1 MVCGRCWRPLL
12 VCAAAL
18 AQLAQGAS
26 RPAGPA
32 YLELLRRPDL
42 QSEQVREE
50 KATFAAGCF
59 WSVEL
64 AFQRLP
70 GVLRT
75 AVGYIGGKS
84 ESPSYRAVS
93 SGRSGHAEA
102 VEVVFDPSR
111 LAYEELLAALW
122 DRHDPTTLNR
132 QANDVGTQY
141 RSGIYA
147 HSPEQAAEA
156 RKSLAAEQAR
166 LGVRIVT
173 EIVEPAPTFW
183 PAEDYH
189 QQYLEKGGQTA
200 DKGAEQFIK
209 CYG

>member
-1 MVCGRCWRPLL
+1 M
-12 VCAAAL
+12 CAAAL

-32 YLELLRRPDL
+32 YLELLRRPEL

-84 ESPSYRAVS
+84 ESPSSMNMSSDAEVCTSKARNVEAIMFVVRAESTIGVCDD
-93 SGRSGHAEA
+93 GA
-102 VEVVFDPSR
+102 F
-111 LAYEELLAALW
+111 
-122 DRHDPTTLNR
+122 NR
-132 QANDVGTQY
+132 CG
-141 RSGIYA
+141 
-147 HSPEQAAEA
+147 
-156 RKSLAAEQAR
+156 
-166 LGVRIVT
+166 
-173 EIVEPAPTFW
+173 
-183 PAEDYH
+183 
-189 QQYLEKGGQTA
+189 
-200 DKGAEQFIK
+200 
-209 CYG
+209 